1 MRPGQTGTSSLVS
14 TGAMRVG
21 KEVRSI
27 NSETSKMVTSDLAP
41 GWHWQSGKM
50 ENSLDDN

>member
-1 MRPGQTGTSSLVS
+1 M
-14 TGAMRVG
+14 GAMRVG
-21 KEVRSI
+21 NEVRSI